1 MKKIQHKA
9 NTRFGIGMIL
19 ALLIVPALIIGIC
32 TVANTQTSYAKEEA
46 IQNGLNDFL
55 ATPLTE
61 EEQALVASN
70 ADNATSIKLYGTAT
84 EQSSDGQIV
93 GVKNLPVKFLGVAPN
108 GGSLDKTE
116 YTNEDGEYSITIPQ
130 FSKGVLFY
138 VDEYASIENANY
150 SSAR

>member
-70 ADNATSIKLYGTAT
+70 ADNATEIKLYGTAT
-84 EQSSDGQIV
+84 EQDVNGQIV
-93 GVKNLPVKFLGVAPN
+93 AVKNLTIKFTGVAPN
-108 GGSLDKTE
+108 GDSLDVSTT
-116 YTNEDGEYSITIPQ
+116 TNENGEYSITIPQ

-138 VDEYASIENANY
+138 VDEYASTENANY

>member
-61 EEQALVASN
+61 EEQALVVSN

-84 EQSSDGQIV
+84 GEDENGIV
-93 GVKNLPVKFLGVAPN
+93 AVKNLTIKFTGAAPN
-108 GGSLDKTE
+108 GDSLDVSTTTNENGE
-116 YTNEDGEYSITIPQ
+116 YTIEVPQ

-138 VDEYASIENANY
+138 VDEYASTENANY

>member
-61 EEQALVASN
+61 EEQALVESN
-70 ADNATSIKLYGTAT
+70 ADNATEIKLYGTAT
-84 EQSSDGQIV
+84 QQDENGEIV
-93 GVKNLPVKFLGVAPN
+93 GVENLPVKFLGVAPN

-116 YTNEDGEYSITIPQ
+116 YTNENGEYSITIPQ

-138 VDEYASIENANY
+138 VDEYASTENANY
-150 SSAR
+150 SSAK

>member
-9 NTRFGIGMIL
+9 NTKFGIGMIL

-46 IQNGLNDFL
+46 IQNGQNDFL

-70 ADNATSIKLYGTAT
+70 ADNATNIKLYGTAT
-84 EQSSDGQIV
+84 EQNYDGQIV
-93 GVKNLPVKFLGVAPN
+93 GVENYYIIFSGVAPN
-108 GGSLDKTE
+108 GDSIYKTTQ
-116 YTNEDGEYSITIPQ
+116 TNNKGEYSIEVPQ

-138 VDEYASIENANY
+138 NY
-150 SSAR
+150 PDDSSANAQTNS